1 MQLLTVDFSRM
12 LDLTG
17 GMFVMTVDQVDSRTH
32 PDAVPALLQ
41 VLRDLP
47 VVLPFERTAGDEVQG
62 VLSDPRAVVD
72 AWEAIVRDGRWTVGI
87 GVGRDVELSDSS
99 RASRGGA
106 FHAAREAVE
115 EAKGHPDRVAVR
127 MSGACA
133 QDVGSG
139 SGESPGCGR
148 ARADVHAAVD
158 DAQAVL
164 RLLAIVVAGRTD
176 AGWRVIDA
184 AREAPEATQAELA
197 DRLGI
202 TRQAVSKALRTHDAV
217 TVDDGLRTAARLL
230 ARTLALCAAPAGSA
244 GERERAEGDR

>member
-1 MQLLTVDFSRM
+1 MQLLAVDFSR
-12 LDLTG
+12 LSRFTG

-32 PDAVPALLQ
+32 PDAVPALLEA
-41 VLRDLP
+41 LRRVP
-47 VVLPFERTAGDEVQG
+47 VRLPFERTAGDEVQG

-87 GVGRDVELSDSS
+87 GVGRDVELADTS

-106 FHAAREAVE
+106 FHAARDAVD
-115 EAKGHPDRVAVR
+115 EAKTHPDRVAVR
-127 MSGACA
+127 VSRASAEDAGAASGGTTGGGGALT
-133 QDVGSG
+133 
-139 SGESPGCGR
+139 
-148 ARADVHAAVD
+148 DVHGAVD

-184 AREAPEATQAELA
+184 ARGAPDATQAELA

-202 TRQAVSKALRTHDAV
+202 TRQAVSKALRAHDAV

-230 ARTLALCAAPAGSA
+230 ARTLALCAAPAVSA
-244 GERERAEGDR
+244 GERAEGGN